1 MKRVT
6 LFLAAFLF
14 ACSAFTQ
21 KTSTV
26 FFDLNYNTTESIAP
40 VHVEIGRMMKISD
53 KSFPATGL
61 IRVSGKSDEGCLY
74 IGGLVGSERYGTV
87 SNSTS
92 HVKMSVINSPS
103 AQVGG
108 IVGEFNSNYGTIG
121 AAFGINT
128 TKISGCTYV
137 GKPSFRNVPNHVF
150 GEIAGAGE
158 PETLTSPW
166 GLSMN
171 YKIENCTYKK
181 K

>member
-1 MKRVT
+1 
-6 LFLAAFLF
+6 L
-14 ACSAFTQ
+14 
-21 KTSTV
+21 
-26 FFDLNYNTTESIAP
+26 
-40 VHVEIGRMMKISD
+40 H
-53 KSFPATGL
+53 
-61 IRVSGKSDEGCLY
+61 
-74 IGGLVGSERYGTV
+74 SETIHGTV

-92 HVKMSVINSPS
+92 YVKISVINSPF

-121 AAFGINT
+121 AAFGTKT
-128 TKISGCTYV
+128 TKIVGCTYV
-137 GKPSFRNVPNHVF
+137 GKPSFKNVPNHVF